1 MITSKYDYKSSS
13 LLLYHPG
20 CLNAAATNW
29 CSVNCRLLVFAST
42 CVIDARVTN
51 LTHVTVQPSAEAQ
64 KRCEVLNE

>member
-29 CSVNCRLLVFAST
+29 CSVVGCLFIRQ
-42 CVIDARVTN
+42 RVVDVQGTN
-51 LTHVTVQPSAEAQ
+51 LTHVTVQPSEAH
-64 KRCEVLNE
+64 KRCEVLNK